1 MTVPENQEEL
11 GPLSDI
17 YAVLRQDA
25 KTIVHDL
32 HGGVRMWREAAGAN
46 LAAAGFLLIVA
57 LTTFQRL
64 GGLGLSEGSIIL
76 TAQLVLAAVLIGFS
90 VVGFRRYSQLKHK
103 YAGLFDRAEKLG

>member
-1 MTVPENQEEL
+1 MTVPENQEEI
-11 GPLSDI
+11 GSLSDI
-17 YAVLRQDA
+17 YDVLRKNA

-57 LTTFQRL
+57 LTTYQRL
-64 GGLGLSEGSIIL
+64 GGLGLTEGGIIL
-76 TAQLVLAAVLIGFS
+76 AAQLVLAAVLMGFA
-90 VVGFRRYSQLKHK
+90 VVGFRWFSQLRRK